1 MTFSTYLTGGS
12 AILSGDTFSGG
23 QALSGRLGSARSSAE
38 GQAINGELSAEGRSG
53 SGRSSSHAL
62 SPSESRMGSAFSSS
76 ARSPEET
83 MIQMRH
89 VMEKNRGAKVIGEML
104 TIMVR
109 TLNEAGMLSPDA
121 VRLANQI
128 SREVL
133 LNWGGSMIYFPKP
146 DCIDRSFRNANI
158 LAEFTGR
165 NHRRLA
171 AKYGCS
177 VSLIYKLVQAQQ
189 QERAR
194 LRREAAGKTRA

>member
-1 MTFSTYLTGGS
+1 M
-12 AILSGDTFSGG
+12 
-23 QALSGRLGSARSSAE
+23 
-38 GQAINGELSAEGRSG
+38 N
-53 SGRSSSHAL
+53 
-62 SPSESRMGSAFSSS
+62 
-76 ARSPEET
+76 
-83 MIQMRH
+83 QMRH
-89 VMEKNRGAKVIGEML
+89 IMEKNRGAKVIDEML

-109 TLNEAGMLSPDA
+109 TLNESGMISADA

-128 SREVL
+128 TREVL

-171 AKYGCS
+171 TKYGCS

-194 LRREAAGKTRA
+194 LRRQAAGEASA